1 MKRSNSLGLK
11 PFEPW
16 ISHGNIKYKWPHR
29 PSPPVEIIPKT
40 IIKSLSHDSYKNLSK
55 AQEKFDQTD
64 GLWQT
69 IAKWN
74 ETTDAWMNE
83 PFSTVNAESVN
94 TEVQG
99 FVKEAFSAHKKVGKV
114 GGEFV
119 ERKCL
124 ARLGDEVCK

>member
-1 MKRSNSLGLK
+1 MATRHTGGDTAPPLWKDFMLK
-11 PFEPW
+11 LQPKPW
-16 ISHGNIKYKWPHR
+16 P
-29 PSPPVEIIPKT
+29 
-40 IIKSLSHDSYKNLSK
+40 HDSYKNLAK

-74 ETTDAWMNE
+74 EKTDAWMNE

-99 FVKEAFSAHKKVGKV
+99 FVKEAFSAHKKVNTND
-114 GGEFV
+114 GGGCRET
-119 ERKCL
+119 L
-124 ARLGDEVCK
+124 SGAGLSDEVCT